1 MDIHHFGY
9 DKDLIEREKRAERTE
24 GEVHALIPKKDSVC
38 GGIVEGISLHAF
50 KMIQPGTI
58 QVVEGP
64 MGSGKST
71 YLIRY
76 VETHGR
82 HLPVLFINH
91 STDNRDGDDMPVSS
105 RSLLVSSDTIRKLNA
120 TYLKVSK
127 LSEVDP
133 KVLEKHSTVII
144 DEAQFFPDL
153 VEEVTKYAEELGKT
167 VIAAGL
173 LSDYNR
179 KPFGQLLDLMRLA
192 DSHVT
197 LEGLCDDCLLDGRK
211 TKSQFTRALVK
222 MAQQKVIGKDIFRGC
237 CRACWLKYGGEP

>member
-9 DKDLIEREKRAERTE
+9 DKDQEEQESRPEWSCGATGGGLPLVMNPQVFTGTFPPA
-24 GEVHALIPKKDSVC
+24 SV
-38 GGIVEGISLHAF
+38 IHPP
-50 KMIQPGTI
+50 PGTI
-58 QVVEGP
+58 QIIEGP

-71 YLIRY
+71 FLIRY

-82 HLPVLFINH
+82 HLPALFINH
-91 STDNRDGDDMPVSS
+91 SSDNRDGDDVPVSS

-133 KVLEKHSTVII
+133 KVLDKHSTVII
-144 DEAQFFPDL
+144 DEAQFFSDL
-153 VEEVTKYAEELGKT
+153 VEEVTRYAEDLGKT

-197 LEGLCDDCLLDGRK
+197 LEGLCDDCLLEGRK